1 MRKKFQI
8 LKPYYDQSLKAF
20 HLKMQNNSLVNETLI
35 DWHNVSNEAKSEGS
49 ITTKCEIEKQKYIFE
64 GEQHLC
70 T

>member
-1 MRKKFQI
+1 
-8 LKPYYDQSLKAF
+8 
-20 HLKMQNNSLVNETLI
+20 MQKNSLVNETLI
-35 DWHNVSNEAKSEGS
+35 DWHNVSNAAKSEGS